1 MQVLNSKISKP
12 AISKTLMK
20 ETFFLKESMSVSF
33 YSSAQFWMFSRQHEQ
48 YHRQSW
54 QQQDR
59 WSPRRSTH
67 SVVTFSL
74 LQNTTAIQYEY
85 CFNIALLFGCMNVM
99 CEKWM
104 LILWKVSH
112 KSIFFIKAWAFMLY
126 GTMETLFNKII
137 RSWQSTNNIIFSVLY
152 WTERGLHQWP
162 DPDLARAPGQ
172 DQVISQTQ
180 WLPPKCCW
188 GWGISTVQFP
198 DKFFTFDMKAVS

>member
-59 WSPRRSTH
+59 WSPRRYTQLWPLA
-67 SVVTFSL
+67 FSL
-74 LQNTTAIQYEY
+74 LQNTTATQYEY
-85 CFNIALLFGCMNVM
+85 CFNIKLLFGCMNVLW
-99 CEKWM
+99 EKWM

-137 RSWQSTNNIIFSVLY
+137 RSWQSTNNSIFSVLF
-152 WTERGLHQWP
+152 WTGASSVTRSRL
-162 DPDLARAPGQ
+162 GQ
-172 DQVISQTQ
+172 
-180 WLPPKCCW
+180 
-188 GWGISTVQFP
+188 STGTGSGNLSNTMTPSKMLLRLRHLNSPVP
-198 DKFFTFDMKAVS
+198 R